1 MRDVIARCVY
11 GVDVNGLALEVAKLS
26 LWLEAFDAVLL
37 LELPQRDIGGQLP
50 AWEELVAQVE
60 WARER
65 GAAVHLDGARLWGCE
80 SFYGRSLAEI
90 SEPFDTVYTSFYKQ
104 LDGLAGAVLAGSED
118 VIAESKEWRRRR
130 HGGMLYGLWPNAAS
144 GLVGLRTR
152 LPRMAA
158 YQEQAATLADAV
170 RGLAGVEVIPDPP
183 HTPMMHLLFHREAG
197 AVRAAALRIAGED
210 RVWTF
215 AQLAGTDVPGVCRA
229 ELEVGDA
236 TLGWTPAAF
245 RDLMQRLLTD

>member
-1 MRDVIARCVY
+1 
-11 GVDVNGLALEVAKLS
+11 
-26 LWLEAFDAVLL
+26 
-37 LELPQRDIGGQLP
+37 
-50 AWEELVAQVE
+50 
-60 WARER
+60 
-65 GAAVHLDGARLWGCE
+65 
-80 SFYGRSLAEI
+80 
-90 SEPFDTVYTSFYKQ
+90 
-104 LDGLAGAVLAGSED
+104 
-118 VIAESKEWRRRR
+118 
-130 HGGMLYGLWPNAAS
+130 
-144 GLVGLRTR
+144 
-152 LPRMAA
+152 
-158 YQEQAATLADAV
+158 
-170 RGLAGVEVIPDPP
+170 VIPDPP

>member
-1 MRDVIARCVY
+1 
-11 GVDVNGLALEVAKLS
+11 
-26 LWLEAFDAVLL
+26 
-37 LELPQRDIGGQLP
+37 
-50 AWEELVAQVE
+50 
-60 WARER
+60 
-65 GAAVHLDGARLWGCE
+65 
-80 SFYGRSLAEI
+80 
-90 SEPFDTVYTSFYKQ
+90 
-104 LDGLAGAVLAGSED
+104 
-118 VIAESKEWRRRR
+118 
-130 HGGMLYGLWPNAAS
+130 
-144 GLVGLRTR
+144 
-152 LPRMAA
+152 MAA
-158 YQEQAATLADAV
+158 YQEQAATLAEAV

>member
-1 MRDVIARCVY
+1 MPIDAAGGPSCFIPCAIWSRRSCALTSGCTPLSGGLSASPTACSPSVTCSWSGGRASSQLSRRRSSCSSCPSEISAGSCLVGRAGRPGRVGARARC
-11 GVDVNGLALEVAKLS
+11 
-26 LWLEAFDAVLL
+26 
-37 LELPQRDIGGQLP
+37 
-50 AWEELVAQVE
+50 
-60 WARER
+60 
-65 GAAVHLDGARLWGCE
+65 
-80 SFYGRSLAEI
+80 GRA
-90 SEPFDTVYTSFYKQ
+90 P
-104 LDGLAGAVLAGSED
+104 G
-118 VIAESKEWRRRR
+118 WR
-130 HGGMLYGLWPNAAS
+130 AT
-144 GLVGLRTR
+144 VGLRTR

-158 YQEQAATLADAV
+158 YQEQAATLAEAV

>member
-1 MRDVIARCVY
+1 MPIDAAGGPSCFIPCAIWSRRSCALTSGCTPLS
-11 GVDVNGLALEVAKLS
+11 GGLSASPTACSPSVTCSWSGGRASSQLS
-26 LWLEAFDAVLL
+26 
-37 LELPQRDIGGQLP
+37 
-50 AWEELVAQVE
+50 
-60 WARER
+60 
-65 GAAVHLDGARLWGCE
+65 
-80 SFYGRSLAEI
+80 
-90 SEPFDTVYTSFYKQ
+90 
-104 LDGLAGAVLAGSED
+104 
-118 VIAESKEWRRRR
+118 RRRWR

-158 YQEQAATLADAV
+158 YQEQAATLAEAV

-215 AQLAGTDVPGVCRA
+215 AQLA
-229 ELEVGDA
+229 
-236 TLGWTPAAF
+236 
-245 RDLMQRLLTD
+245 